1 MTVDRPEI
9 EPLGVLQMVDQTTW
23 GGDDDM
29 GLFAQANTLR
39 DHVHST
45 WKRAYRVYFFLS
57 LLTDA
62 MIRQH
67 AMI

>member
-45 WKRAYRVYFFLS
+45 WKRANRVEFWLS
-57 LLTDA
+57 
-62 MIRQH
+62 
-67 AMI
+67 

>member
-9 EPLGVLQMVDQTTW
+9 EPLGVLQMVYQATW

-29 GLFAQANTLR
+29 GLFAQADTLR

-45 WKRAYRVYFFLS
+45 WKRANRVEFWLS
-57 LLTDA
+57 LLTGA
-62 MIRQH
+62 RMI
-67 AMI
+67 